1 MIKLNMDQAKH
12 AASSLRVIGMAQF
25 ATYGYGQLQSTQP
38 DLRVLMSSAVVYVL
52 LEAISLMMLGRST

>member
-12 AASSLRVIGMAQF
+12 AANSLRVIGMAQF
-25 ATYGYGQLQSTQP
+25 ATYGYGQLQSAQP